1 MCGNSR
7 KHENMPQIVAA
18 AMTSIRLMVPVATA
32 LVDTLHA

>member
-18 AMTSIRLMVPVATA
+18 AMTSIRRMVPVATA
-32 LVDTLHA
+32 LVDTLAA